1 MYDGLLALNGLDIN
15 ILKTASSS
23 LSSLTSALKSFSSLK
38 SSITATVEIL
48 NNLST
53 TLVKLNLLQTAS
65 AAAST
70 ANTAAT
76 QVNNTAKT
84 LNIAVTK
91 MQADE
96 VNRETQAEIAQNTTM
111 GLGAALMG
119 VLTGTVTLHTLATT
133 AATAATNLFKMALNA
148 LPLVAIATAITAI
161 ITAIVA
167 LVKHLSAGSAAFQAQ
182 KKEVEALASTQE
194 ELAQSAQESADAFDD
209 SFAHIQAS
217 GTVAQGLVSQMR
229 EVSTSTADAAAK
241 HQQMAALCTQ
251 LNSAMDGLNL
261 AYDKET
267 GAITNL
273 NTGQALSLSQ
283 IEELIQAKTQ
293 LAEADA
299 WAERQNELLAE
310 QVQIQEELALI
321 EQQRSELQAEDGISN
336 GNRNKLLNDLA
347 ETEAAYAAQME
358 ENQARLAIV
367 NENMALSSTES
378 ANQIVSNYDAMQN
391 AVTRNGENIAQVA
404 EQWGT
409 TTEAIAASME
419 AQNITLDEWVANQQ
433 EAWDEYQASVSEKSA
448 AVVNSFQLIPD
459 QFSMSAEQMLEN
471 LQLNKERYAEWEANM
486 AEITRLLGPTAAAEF
501 SKLGPEAN
509 SAMEEILGSTTLLE
523 QYRQVFGSTID
534 EATGKAVENWSDPNF
549 IGAPSDALTTSAGQ
563 IIANGALPQA
573 MEDQIREM
581 AAAGKISVV
590 REDFDSI
597 GKNAMLGI
605 INGLNS
611 KKETLLTTARGI
623 ANQVAS
629 TMRAALRI
637 NSPSKVMI
645 GIFQGVME
653 GAINGMTS
661 MEGKTFRTASNI
673 ALGVADKLT
682 LSPEQAGLANARLLA
697 LSSTSLSSMPS
708 THSVYTVQDR
718 VNRERDAASLLQR
731 AVDILDEYLPE
742 VANMRVVLDTGAT
755 VGGMAPAMDAALGR
769 RARKKA
775 RG

>member
-1 MYDGLLALNGLDIN
+1 MYNGTID
-15 ILKTASSS
+15 
-23 LSSLTSALKSFSSLK
+23 LSQLSDFSTSALENAVSFLKQINEQIKIFSSLQSGIK
-38 SSITATVEIL
+38 TIQDVWKDLAPIFSKIAAEQL
-48 NNLST
+48 KAN
-53 TLVKLNLLQTAS
+53 
-65 AAAST
+65 AAAAAGAVASQ
-70 ANTAAT
+70 ADTAAKLT
-76 QVNNTAKT
+76 NTT
-84 LNIAVTK
+84 VTK
-91 MQADE
+91 ALSQANL
-96 VNRETQAEIAQNTTM
+96 VNASTKTAETA
-111 GLGAALMG
+111 
-119 VLTGTVTLHTLATT
+119 
-133 AATAATNLFKMALNA
+133 AATAATGAYKILNA
-148 LPLVAIATAITAI
+148 VMTTSTGVLGLIVVAVTAVVAIVTTL
-161 ITAIVA
+161 VSA
-167 LVKHLSAGSAAFQAQ
+167 LSKGSAAFQAQ
-182 KKEVEALASTQE
+182 KKEVEELASTQE

-209 SFAHIQAS
+209 SSARIRAS

-229 EVSTSTADAAAK
+229 EVSASTEDAAAK
-241 HQQMAALCTQ
+241 HQQMANLCTQ

-283 IEELIQAKTQ
+283 IEDLIEAKTQ

-321 EQQRSELQAEDGISN
+321 EQQRSEVQAEDGISN
-336 GNRNKLLNDLA
+336 GNRTKLLNELA
-347 ETEAAYAAQME
+347 ETEAAYTAQME

-367 NENMALSSTES
+367 NENMAASSTES
-378 ANQIVSNYDAMQN
+378 ATQIVSNYEAMQN
-391 AVTRNGENIAQVA
+391 AVTSNGENIAQVA

-409 TTEAIAASME
+409 TTEAIAAAME
-419 AQNITLDEWVANQQ
+419 TQNITLDEWVSNQQ
-433 EAWDEYQASVSEKSA
+433 EAWEEYQAAVSEKSS

-486 AEITRLLGPTAAAEF
+486 AEITRQLGPTAAAEF

-509 SAMEEILGSTTLLE
+509 SAMEEILGSTALLE
-523 QYRQVFGSTID
+523 QYRQVFGVTID
-534 EATGKAVENWSDPNF
+534 ETTGEAVENWSDPNF
-549 IGAPSDALTTSAGQ
+549 IGAPVDALTTSADQ
-563 IIANGALPQA
+563 IITNGSLPQA
-573 MEDQIREM
+573 MDDQIREM
-581 AAAGKISVV
+581 AATGKIAVV

-605 INGLNS
+605 INGLTS
-611 KKETLLTTARGI
+611 KQKTLLTTARNI

-629 TMRAALRI
+629 TMRSALRI

-697 LSSTSLSSMPS
+697 LSSTSLAAMPS
-708 THSVYTVQDR
+708 VRSAHAAADRSGGDRDTANLLRKTV
-718 VNRERDAASLLQR
+718 EL
-731 AVDILDEYLPE
+731 LDEYLPE
-742 VANMRVVLDTGAT
+742 VAGMQVVLDTGAA
-755 VGGMAPAMDAALGR
+755 VGGMAPAMDQALGR
-769 RARKKA
+769 RARMKA

>member
-1 MYDGLLALNGLDIN
+1 MYNGTID
-15 ILKTASSS
+15 
-23 LSSLTSALKSFSSLK
+23 LSQLSDFSTSALENAVSFLKQINEQIKIFSSLQSGIK
-38 SSITATVEIL
+38 TIQDVWKDLAPIFSKIAAEQL
-48 NNLST
+48 KAN
-53 TLVKLNLLQTAS
+53 
-65 AAAST
+65 AAAAAGAVASQ
-70 ANTAAT
+70 ADTAAKLT
-76 QVNNTAKT
+76 NTT
-84 LNIAVTK
+84 VTK
-91 MQADE
+91 ALSQANL
-96 VNRETQAEIAQNTTM
+96 VNASTKTAETA
-111 GLGAALMG
+111 
-119 VLTGTVTLHTLATT
+119 
-133 AATAATNLFKMALNA
+133 AATAATGAYKILNA
-148 LPLVAIATAITAI
+148 VMTTSTGVLGLIVVAVTAVVAIVTTL
-161 ITAIVA
+161 VSA
-167 LVKHLSAGSAAFQAQ
+167 LSKGSAAFQAQ
-182 KKEVEALASTQE
+182 KKEVEELASAQE

-209 SFAHIQAS
+209 SSARIRAS

-229 EVSTSTADAAAK
+229 EVSASTEDAAAK
-241 HQQMAALCTQ
+241 HQQMANLCTQ

-321 EQQRSELQAEDGISN
+321 EQQRSEVQAEDGISN
-336 GNRNKLLNDLA
+336 GNRTKLLNELA
-347 ETEAAYAAQME
+347 ETEAAYTAQME

-367 NENMALSSTES
+367 NENMAASSTES
-378 ANQIVSNYDAMQN
+378 ATQIVSNYEAMQN
-391 AVTRNGENIAQVA
+391 AVTSNGENIAQVA

-409 TTEAIAASME
+409 TTEAIAAAME
-419 AQNITLDEWVANQQ
+419 TQNITLDEWVSNQQ
-433 EAWDEYQASVSEKSA
+433 EAWEEYQAAVSEKSS

-486 AEITRLLGPTAAAEF
+486 AEITRQLGPTAAAEF

-509 SAMEEILGSTTLLE
+509 SAMEEILGSTALLE
-523 QYRQVFGSTID
+523 QYRQVFGVTID
-534 EATGKAVENWSDPNF
+534 ETTGEAVENWSDPNF
-549 IGAPSDALTTSAGQ
+549 IGAPVDALTTSADQ
-563 IIANGALPQA
+563 IITNGSLPQA
-573 MEDQIREM
+573 MDDQIREM
-581 AAAGKISVV
+581 AATGKIAVV

-605 INGLNS
+605 INGLTS
-611 KKETLLTTARGI
+611 KQKTLLTTARNI

-629 TMRAALRI
+629 TMRSALRI

-661 MEGKTFRTASNI
+661 MEGRTFRTASNI

-697 LSSTSLSSMPS
+697 LSSTSLAAMPS
-708 THSVYTVQDR
+708 VRSAHAAADRSGGDRDTANLLRKTV
-718 VNRERDAASLLQR
+718 EL
-731 AVDILDEYLPE
+731 LDEYLPE
-742 VANMRVVLDTGAT
+742 VAGMQVVLDTGAA
-755 VGGMAPAMDAALGR
+755 VGGMAPAMDQALGR
-769 RARKKA
+769 RARMKA